1 MIKKDFIFAKTCPVI
16 ALSVQAFETLLIP
29 TYTSIHYLIDI
40 RDEFPFMRH
49 VWFLVVSSELA
60 LDSKEEHLQVPLLLE
75 PSTRQSVFH
84 KHLETQYC
92 AQGGLRLK
100 PKITGVISQIL

>member
-75 PSTRQSVFH
+75 PSTRQKVCFTNILIYSTLHKVGSV
-84 KHLETQYC
+84 
-92 AQGGLRLK
+92 
-100 PKITGVISQIL
+100 